1 MHYTKY
7 YKFHLFDKKIIYHQP
22 SIDFT
27 SNTGFFKKNLDC
39 GGMKRK
45 FFSSSEKEE
54 EKKEHG
60 RKKWKLFSFYP
71 KIRKDRAKLLYKEL
85 SLKSIIF

>member
-1 MHYTKY
+1 
-7 YKFHLFDKKIIYHQP
+7 
-22 SIDFT
+22 
-27 SNTGFFKKNLDC
+27 
-39 GGMKRK
+39 MKRK
-45 FFSSSEKEE
+45 FFSSSEKE

-71 KIRKDRAKLLYKEL
+71 KIREDRAKLLCKEL